1 MWAFIKAI
9 PGIVALLTYLKDA
22 YEKYKQDKIKREAD
36 KRKAE
41 IEKITSELEK
51 ATSDEQRKKLLK
63 RLTNIDNT

>member
-9 PGIVALLTYLKDA
+9 PGIVALLTYIKDA
-22 YEKYKQDKIKREAD
+22 YEKYKKDQIEKAAE
-36 KRKAE
+36 KRKRE

-63 RLTNIDNT
+63 RLSNIDNT